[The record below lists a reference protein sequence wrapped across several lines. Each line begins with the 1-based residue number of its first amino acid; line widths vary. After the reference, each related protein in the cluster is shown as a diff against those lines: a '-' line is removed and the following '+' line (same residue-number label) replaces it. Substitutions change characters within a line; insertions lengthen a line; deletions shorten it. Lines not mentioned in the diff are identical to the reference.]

1 MVDSTNTGAK
11 SETSWSARLLLW
23 LLGGW
28 LFLAILTAY
37 MAGGNFAALKPDRLP
52 RTQDFY
58 GDIPEEKREMAL
70 RYAASELNRK
80 YFQEFYTV
88 QFVLANLA
96 LALCALS
103 GRPRRIEAIL
113 LGVALAI
120 SAWLLFSLTPDIVE
134 LGREIDDVPRDPLT
148 PDREEFNGLHRQAV
162 ILDSTKILVILA
174 AAGPLLR
181 GRGAS

>member
-1 MVDSTNTGAK
+1 M
-11 SETSWSARLLLW
+11 
-23 LLGGW
+23 
-28 LFLAILTAY
+28 
-37 MAGGNFAALKPDRLP
+37 
-52 RTQDFY
+52 
-58 GDIPEEKREMAL
+58 
-70 RYAASELNRK
+70 
-80 YFQEFYTV
+80 
-88 QFVLANLA
+88 
-96 LALCALS
+96 
-103 GRPRRIEAIL
+103 